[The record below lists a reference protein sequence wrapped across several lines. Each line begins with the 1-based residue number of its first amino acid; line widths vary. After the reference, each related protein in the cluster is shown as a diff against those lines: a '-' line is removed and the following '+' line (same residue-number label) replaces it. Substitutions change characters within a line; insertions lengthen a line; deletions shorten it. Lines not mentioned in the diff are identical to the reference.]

1 MGRFTIK
8 IAVNRVKIV
17 HKMMPLNENQQMLEL
32 ADKLG
37 VAASSELSGLT
48 SLEFEEIK
56 IVDFLPEMM
65 MMIRSLISKEG
76 FNYKRQP
83 ITVIEKGL
91 LISFQNI
98 FKGGQEAN
106 ADTGQPLRQER
117 PHVRMTPSRLASEVS
132 FPSYSSIKQITIL
145 IEMSYLQQF
154 LGKDESQFSHLFE
167 VENTFWIEEFMSP
180 EMAVLVD
187 ELVMATPEGLLS
199 DAFYKLKALNLIYEL
214 FKNLVHRKISPYRS
228 MNPAEMEAIYRVRNA
243 MSASLDRA
251 LTSAELVKLSG
262 MNELKLRKFF
272 KQVFGKGIYDYFQHL
287 RMQEAAR
294 LLKEERLSVSE
305 AGYRLGFTNLS
316 HFGRLFETCMGMKPK
331 KWASLN

>member
-1 MGRFTIK
+1 MTSLGESQR
-8 IAVNRVKIV
+8 
-17 HKMMPLNENQQMLEL
+17 MLEL

-37 VAASSELSGLT
+37 VGVSSELGGLT
-48 SLEFEEIK
+48 SLEFEKMK
-56 IVDFLPEMM
+56 IVDFLPEML
-65 MMIRSLISKEG
+65 MMIRSLVSKEG
-76 FNYKRQP
+76 FNYQRNP

-98 FKGGQEAN
+98 FKGEQEAA
-106 ADTGQPLRQER
+106 ADTALHQER
-117 PHVRMTPSRLASEVS
+117 PHVRITPSRLASKVS
-132 FPSYSSIKQITIL
+132 FPSHSHIKQITIL
-145 IEMSYLQQF
+145 MEMSYLQQF
-154 LGKDESQFSHLFE
+154 LGKDEPQFSHLFE
-167 VENTFWIEEFMSP
+167 AENTFWIEEFMSP

-187 ELVMATPEGLLS
+187 ELVMAAPEGLLS
-199 DAFYKLKALNLIYEL
+199 DAFYKLKALNLLYEL
-214 FKNLVHRKISPYRS
+214 FKNLAYRKISPYRS
-228 MNPAEMEAIYRVRNA
+228 MSTAEMEAIYRVRNA
-243 MSASLDRA
+243 MSASLDQA

-262 MNELKLRKFF
+262 MNEFKLRKFF

-316 HFGRLFETCMGMKPK
+316 HFGRLFEACMGMKPK